1 MSSVIDARKIN
12 TEVAE
17 RINQE
22 AKANPDSPYA
32 GKYVGIA
39 NGKVV
44 TVGDS
49 FEEGLRLLRQA
60 EPDNTRAYL
69 LEVGADYSETEFI
82 WEQQ

>member
-1 MSSVIDARKIN
+1 MSSILEMRKLN

-22 AKANPDSPYA
+22 VKANPASPYA
-32 GKYVGIA
+32 GKFIGIA

-44 TVGDS
+44 TIGNS
-49 FEEGLRLLRQA
+49 FAEGLRLLRQA

-69 LEVGADYSETEFI
+69 LEVGEDYSETEYI
-82 WEQQ
+82 WKQQ

>member
-1 MSSVIDARKIN
+1 MTSILEMRKLN

-22 AKANPDSPYA
+22 AKANPASPYA
-32 GKYVGIA
+32 GKFVGIA

-69 LEVGADYSETEFI
+69 LEVGADYSETEYI